1 MSNYTKRNCHVDALA
16 ALAAAQDIIDN
27 RENYVADKVALMD
40 KTSNKTAANRGNA
53 MLASIDIVSNTGI
66 ERIMMSVDLK

>member
-1 MSNYTKRNCHVDALA
+1 M
-16 ALAAAQDIIDN
+16 AQDIIDD

-40 KTSNKTAANRGNA
+40 KSSNKGAANRGNA